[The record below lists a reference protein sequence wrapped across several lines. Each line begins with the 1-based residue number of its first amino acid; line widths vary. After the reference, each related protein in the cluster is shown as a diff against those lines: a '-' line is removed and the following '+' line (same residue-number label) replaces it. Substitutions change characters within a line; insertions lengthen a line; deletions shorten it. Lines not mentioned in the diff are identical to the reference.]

1 MKSQKGFDSV
11 VINGFRQGS
20 VIVDS
25 TIKFKTPV
33 ETKSIE
39 NVIKQAAVDN
49 PNPNFNINKDKI
61 GVSELTITT
70 QTTTSTQPP
79 TTTTKMIYLMSLKLT
94 LDQTFTIAL
103 NDKASS
109 NYTTLKTEIETFSLR
124 LIRNYW
130 KSYSIWFNK
139 IVFYIEIYSL

>member
-70 QTTTSTQPP
+70 QPT

-94 LDQTFTIAL
+94 LDQTFTITL
-103 NDKASS
+103 NDKAS
-109 NYTTLKTEIETFSLR
+109 NDYTELKTDIETFVL
-124 LIRNYW
+124 
-130 KSYSIWFNK
+130 IWFLK
-139 IVFYIEIYSL
+139 YFIQ

>member
-70 QTTTSTQPP
+70 QTTTTTTTTTSTQPT

-109 NYTTLKTEIETFSLR
+109 NYTTLKTEIETF
-124 LIRNYW
+124 
-130 KSYSIWFNK
+130 
-139 IVFYIEIYSL
+139 VFI